1 MDKIKLGSLCLT
13 KIDKTFEYHNEK
25 CVIKKGTY
33 VNVCDDDNIDKGYV
47 LIELK
52 GFDTVFDYELN
63 ELILIKNIY

>member
-1 MDKIKLGSLCLT
+1 MEKIKLGSFCLT
-13 KIDKTFEYHNEK
+13 KIDKIFEYHGEK

-47 LIELK
+47 LVELE

-63 ELILIKNIY
+63 ELILVKNY